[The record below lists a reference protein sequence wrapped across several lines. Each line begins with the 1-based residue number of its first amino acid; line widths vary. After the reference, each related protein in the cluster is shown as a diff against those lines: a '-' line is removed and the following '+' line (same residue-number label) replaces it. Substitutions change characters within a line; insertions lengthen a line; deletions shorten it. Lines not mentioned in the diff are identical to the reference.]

1 MAQLCVTVTAPT
13 LAELRARRDAA
24 AREADMVELRLDTV
38 ADPDPD
44 GALAGRTGP
53 VIVTCRASWEGG
65 HFRGSEAERLRLLE
79 RAWRAGADFVD
90 IEWQAW
96 SRAPWIGETGG
107 ERLVVSHHDF
117 SGVPD
122 DLQARYSAMAATGAA
137 VVKLAVTARA
147 LRDCVRLLDLLPPER
162 RRHVLVGMGAAG
174 LVPRLLPDRFG
185 SAWTYAG
192 DGVVPGQVPA
202 GRMREEFRFGE
213 VSVGAALYG
222 LAANPAGHSVSPAMH
237 NAAFRAAGLD
247 AVYVPLQAVD
257 AADLFAFADAFGLAG
272 ASVTV
277 PFKVDVLPYC
287 TPDAVAREVGAVNT
301 LRRTASGWEGFNTD
315 VAGLLAPLAGRVEL
329 AGLRATILG
338 AGGAARAA
346 AIALR
351 RAGAAVTIAA
361 RRPEQAHAVAADTG
375 TAAGPLPPPPG
386 SWDLLVNAT
395 PVGMYPAV
403 DQTPLPDGPF
413 DGRLVY
419 DLVYNPPETRLLR
432 EARAAGC
439 ATLGG
444 LDMLVAQAVEQFR
457 IWTGRTPDASVMRA
471 AAERRLAAFSAAP
484 AVAASSPG
492 SPS

>member
-1 MAQLCVTVTAPT
+1 MAHLCVTVTAPT
-13 LAELRARRDAA
+13 LADLRARRDAA
-24 AREADMVELRLDTV
+24 AREADLVELRLDTV
-38 ADPDPD
+38 ADPDPE

-53 VIVTCRASWEGG
+53 VIVTCRAPWEGG
-65 HFRGSEAERLRLLE
+65 QFRGSEEERLRLLE
-79 RAWRAGADFVD
+79 RAWRASADFVD
-90 IEWQAW
+90 VEWLAW
-96 SRAPWIGETGG
+96 TRAPWIGETRG
-107 ERLVVSHHDF
+107 ERIVVSHHDF
-117 SGVPD
+117 DGVPG
-122 DLQARYSAMAATGAA
+122 DLPDRHAAMAATGAA

-147 LRDCVRLLDLLPPER
+147 LRDCVPLLALQPPAGR
-162 RRHVLVGMGAAG
+162 RQVLIAMGAAG
-174 LVPRLLPDRFG
+174 LVTRLLPDRFA
-185 SAWTYAG
+185 SAWSYAG
-192 DGVVPGQVPA
+192 DGVAPGQVPA
-202 GRMREEFRFGE
+202 GRMRDEFRFGE
-213 VSVGAALYG
+213 VGAGVTLYG

-247 AVYVPLQAVD
+247 AVYVPLQAAD
-257 AADLFAFADAFGLAG
+257 AADLFAFAEAVDLAG

-287 TPDAVAREVGAVNT
+287 MPDEVAREVGAVNT
-301 LRRTASGWEGFNTD
+301 LRRAGQSWEGFNTD
-315 VAGLLAPLAGRVEL
+315 LAGLLAPLAPRVEL
-329 AGLRATILG
+329 AGLRATVLG

-351 RAGAAVTIAA
+351 RAGASVTIAA
-361 RRPEQAHAVAADTG
+361 RRADRARAVAG
-375 TAAGPLPPPPG
+375 EVGVAAGPLPPAPG

-395 PVGMYPAV
+395 SAGMYPAV
-403 DQTPLPDGPF
+403 DETPLPGAHLDGQ
-413 DGRLVY
+413 LVY

-457 IWTGRTPDASVMRA
+457 IWTGRAPDPSVMRA

-484 AVAASSPG
+484 QVAAPSPG

>member
-1 MAQLCVTVTAPT
+1 STRYACFPVRGRAVLYPVRQPCANRRGRGGGDRCVPELVVVWHAQEGRGVAHAPASASTNRRASSPTRCKRLFHFMAQLCVTVTAPT

-185 SAWTYAG
+185 SAWPYAG
-192 DGVVPGQVPA
+192 DGVAPGQVPD

-222 LAANPAGHSVSPAMH
+222 LAANPAGHS
-237 NAAFRAAGLD
+237 
-247 AVYVPLQAVD
+247 
-257 AADLFAFADAFGLAG
+257 
-272 ASVTV
+272 
-277 PFKVDVLPYC
+277 
-287 TPDAVAREVGAVNT
+287 
-301 LRRTASGWEGFNTD
+301 
-315 VAGLLAPLAGRVEL
+315 
-329 AGLRATILG
+329 
-338 AGGAARAA
+338 
-346 AIALR
+346 
-351 RAGAAVTIAA
+351 
-361 RRPEQAHAVAADTG
+361 
-375 TAAGPLPPPPG
+375 
-386 SWDLLVNAT
+386 
-395 PVGMYPAV
+395 
-403 DQTPLPDGPF
+403 
-413 DGRLVY
+413 
-419 DLVYNPPETRLLR
+419 
-432 EARAAGC
+432 
-439 ATLGG
+439 
-444 LDMLVAQAVEQFR
+444 
-457 IWTGRTPDASVMRA
+457 
-471 AAERRLAAFSAAP
+471 
-484 AVAASSPG
+484 
-492 SPS
+492 